1 MSHSLLV
8 QATSLVT
15 GLASAK
21 SNPTES
27 QCLQGIRL
35 TDGEWNM
42 TATIRLRGRTAA
54 KDFSDSITEANA
66 LLQQAAN
73 ETGKRASDLLS
84 EVGAKVLAAKSV
96 LRDLPDEAVERAT
109 AAARDTDDYVR
120 GKPWQAIGVAAAI
133 AFVVGVLVSR
143 R

>member
-1 MSHSLLV
+1 MI
-8 QATSLVT
+8 ATT
-15 GLASAK
+15 
-21 SNPTES
+21 
-27 QCLQGIRL
+27 
-35 TDGEWNM
+35 
-42 TATIRLRGRTAA
+42 RLRGRTAA

-84 EVGAKVLAAKSV
+84 EVGAKVLAARSV

-120 GKPWQAIGVAAAI
+120 GKP
-133 AFVVGVLVSR
+133 
-143 R
+143 

>member
-27 QCLQGIRL
+27 QGLQGIRL
-35 TDGEWNM
+35 TDGELNM
-42 TATIRLRGRTAA
+42 TATTRLRGRTAA

-84 EVGAKVLAAKSV
+84 EVGAKVLAARSV